1 MAGQRTR
8 GVEVEG
14 EVEVDLVVVGGG
26 VVGLGHAIE
35 AQERGWRV
43 AVVERDDW
51 AVGASVRNFGHA
63 CVTAQAGV
71 GRARAE
77 RARAR
82 WLDLAG
88 RAGFW
93 AREAGTVVV
102 ARADDELA
110 VLRELAASEAGD
122 GVEILTSDE
131 VRDRVPTAAPDIVGG
146 AVFARD
152 LRVDPRAAVRA
163 IGRWLA
169 DQPGVQFRTGESVQR
184 VEPGLV
190 VTSRGSLRTQR
201 TVVCVGHD
209 VDRFFPDL
217 AAAHRVRR
225 CALQMLRV
233 AAPTGMCIGP
243 AVLTGLSLLRYAA
256 FAACP
261 SLPTVRARLEREQPA
276 AIAADVNLMLTQ
288 LPDGDILLGDTHTRD
303 TTLEPF
309 ASEAWFDLLLAEGSR
324 LLGAPRLAVRERW
337 IGVYASA
344 PEEFLVAEPLP
355 GVTVA
360 CVTTGIGMTTGFG
373 LAADVVGSW

>member
-1 MAGQRTR
+1 MVGDGTLD
-8 GVEVEG
+8 
-14 EVEVDLVVVGGG
+14 VDLVVVGGG

-35 AQERGWRV
+35 AMERGWRV
-43 AVVERDDW
+43 AVVERDDR
-51 AVGASVRNFGHA
+51 AVGASIRNFGHA

-71 GRARAE
+71 GRVRAE
-77 RARAR
+77 RSRAR
-82 WLDLAG
+82 WLDLAR

-110 VLRELAASEAGD
+110 VLRELAVSAGVD
-122 GVEILTSDE
+122 AVEVLTPDW
-131 VRDRVPTAAPDIVGG
+131 VRALVPTAAPDVVGG
-146 AVFARD
+146 ASFPRD
-152 LRVDPRAAVRA
+152 LRLDPRTAVRA

-169 DQPGVQFRTGESVQR
+169 DQPGVQLRTGETVQR

-190 VTSRGSLRTQR
+190 VTSRATLRTQR

-217 AAAHRVRR
+217 AAANGVRR

-233 AAPTGMCIGP
+233 AAPPGMCIGP

-261 SLPTVRARLEREQPA
+261 SLPAVRARLEREQPT

-288 LPDGDILLGDTHTRD
+288 LPDGDILLGDTHLRD

-309 ASEAWFDLLLAEGSR
+309 ASEAWFQLLLAEGAR
-324 LLGAPRLAVRERW
+324 LLGVPGLAVRERW